1 MEEKTT
7 GGLAKDKW
15 CDTAMFPNPTGGRV
29 SFVESW
35 WEVMLYVLDVLQCRS
50 DDRKKNVRKRLII
63 SNKSM
68 HLFDIKKNKQKKKTQ
83 EILFVQCFQ
92 CHSCLF
98 RCCFIPTLFKFWVF
112 FCFCFFG
119 HFCYASILKKK
130 NNWNS
135 ALFVLCFVHIILRQS
150 LSALVCDSLSCV
162 SVTSWSLS
170 DSTQTFQLQKKKKKK
185 RRS

>member
-1 MEEKTT
+1 MTPPCFPT
-7 GGLAKDKW
+7 PLVGGWALWRA
-15 CDTAMFPNPTGGRV
+15 GGR
-29 SFVESW
+29 W
-35 WEVMLYVLDVLQCRS
+35 CCTVLDVLQCRS